1 MVVLVIVILFFVY
14 SKETMV
20 ECKQRDLKNKS
31 PLFSFFN
38 ETISGLV
45 QIRTYGRRKDLIS
58 QFTKLINRST
68 KAAFSYD
75 IVSRAFAFYVT
86 VIGIILMAIGM
97 EVGIQQSTPLN
108 YGLYGMTVVF
118 LIGFTELLNWNLR
131 QMNSVESLMLSSER
145 AFQIINLKS

>member
-1 MVVLVIVILFFVY
+1 MI
-14 SKETMV
+14 

-38 ETISGLV
+38 ETIGGLV
-45 QIRTYGRRKDLIS
+45 QIRTYGRRKNLIS
-58 QFTKLINRST
+58 QFTKLINKST

-145 AFQIINLKS
+145 AFQIINLKSEKPLRTEYDTKIGLS

>member
-1 MVVLVIVILFFVY
+1 MI
-14 SKETMV
+14 

-145 AFQIINLKS
+145 AFQIINLKSEKPLRTEYDTKIGLS

>member
-1 MVVLVIVILFFVY
+1 
-14 SKETMV
+14 
-20 ECKQRDLKNKS
+20 
-31 PLFSFFN
+31 
-38 ETISGLV
+38 
-45 QIRTYGRRKDLIS
+45 
-58 QFTKLINRST
+58 
-68 KAAFSYD
+68 
-75 IVSRAFAFYVT
+75 
-86 VIGIILMAIGM
+86 MAIGM

>member
-1 MVVLVIVILFFVY
+1 
-14 SKETMV
+14 MV

-145 AFQIINLKS
+145 AFQIINLKSEKPLRTEYDTKIGLS